1 MPYQHAPTP
10 PMTDAL
16 RIACARAVH
25 VVTPDGR
32 VLRAGAASLRV
43 LERIGFRGTAAVL
56 SIPPLVWLVETGYWV
71 VARNRPFFS
80 RFFFRS

>member
-1 MPYQHAPTP
+1 VPYQHAPTP

-32 VLRAGAASLRV
+32 VLRAGPASLRV
-43 LERIGFRGTAAVL
+43 LERLGFRATATLL
-56 SIPPLVWLVETGYWV
+56 SIPPLVWLLEAGYWV
-71 VARNRPFFS
+71 VARNRPFLS
-80 RFFFRS
+80 RLTFRR

>member
-1 MPYQHAPTP
+1 
-10 PMTDAL
+10 MTDVL

-32 VLRAGAASLRV
+32 VLRAGGAGLRV
-43 LERIGFRGTAAVL
+43 LERLGFRGTAAAL
-56 SIPPLVWLVETGYWV
+56 SIPPLVWLVEAGYWA

-80 RFFFRS
+80 RFIFRR